1 MNVETH
7 HPPFVE
13 KPFAIDV
20 ADPPVLYNQVSHLQW
35 NLVIARCNTHPKE
48 AHYQDRGSG
57 ITALHVACRTPDT
70 PPPVVHALLKAY
82 PKAAAIQTK
91 HYASTPLH
99 FACWRNLD
107 EKVVRML
114 VRVYPRA
121 ASTLNGLGLTPLH
134 LAARTR
140 NIGVIGILLQ
150 TCPEAAC
157 SASVVGYTPLHLAIR
172 SGAAL
177 ILSAAEAIQQHLQQ
191 QQQQQPHEN
200 GHDDQ
205 GTQQYPEPQPQR
217 SSNSGNE
224 TSDTSTHQST
234 VIVVRS
240 LIERNFAVL
249 HIKDRDGETPLRHFC
264 HHMEPVVLR
273 IMVHARISSSDEVQ
287 YLRSHPIIRQCWE
300 TFQLLVKAA
309 APRRQVLQEDDDLS
323 EDQMMHATVQNLDC
337 IENFTFSLLTIKL
350 CREQLQMAD
359 HRGDLPVHILSSI
372 SVVPQRYTNIKLT
385 TSSSSDGSTDD
396 IPFPTNMNPMKLFLA
411 PHKAA
416 ASTPNSDGDLPL
428 HLVLRHNA
436 CWEDGIETL
445 LRCYPAA
452 VTIPDKRS
460 GFYPFMMAAVAG
472 SSASMTTLYKLLR
485 ACPEFSRF
493 HKRSSVSC
501 SRDVV
506 GSDTICCSSS
516 SSNLEVSDPDTP
528 ARSHRKRSMF
538 IDEPHLSCSPSEME
552 RDAHLVLAKRQ
563 RLSF

>member
-1 MNVETH
+1 MNIESH
-7 HPPFVE
+7 HPSQVD
-13 KPFAIDV
+13 KPFGNDV
-20 ADPPVLYNQVSHLQW
+20 SDPPLLYNQVSHLQW
-35 NLVIARCNTHPKE
+35 NLVIARCNSHPSE

-91 HYASTPLH
+91 QYASTPLH

-172 SGAAL
+172 SGAAF
-177 ILSAAEAIQQHLQQ
+177 ILSAAEAVQQHLQEQ
-191 QQQQQPHEN
+191 QRHETV
-200 GHDDQ
+200 HDDQ
-205 GTQQYPEPQPQR
+205 RTQHNPEPQPQR
-217 SSNSGNE
+217 SPNNSHESSE
-224 TSDTSTHQST
+224 TSPHQST

-240 LIERNFAVL
+240 LIQRNFAVL

-273 IMVHARISSSDEVQ
+273 IMVEARNSSSDEVQ
-287 YLRSHPIIRQCWE
+287 YLRSHPIIQQCWE

-309 APRRQVLQEDDDLS
+309 APRRQVLQEDGDLS

-350 CREQLQMAD
+350 CRDQLSIAD

-372 SVVPQRYTNIKLT
+372 SVVPQRYTNIKLA
-385 TSSSSDGSTDD
+385 TSSSSEGSTDD
-396 IPFPTNMNPMKLFLA
+396 IPFPTNMNSMKLFLA
-411 PHKAA
+411 PYKAA
-416 ASTPNSDGDLPL
+416 ASTPNRDGDLPL

-436 CWEDGIETL
+436 QWEDGIESL

-460 GFYPFMMAAVAG
+460 GFYPFMMAAVAD
-472 SSASMTTLYKLLR
+472 SSASMTTLYNLLR
-485 ACPEFSRF
+485 ACPELSRF
-493 HKRSSVSC
+493 HKRSSFSC
-501 SRDVV
+501 SRDVP
-506 GSDTICCSSS
+506 GPDTIGCSS
-516 SSNLEVSDPDTP
+516 NCIIEISDPDTP
-528 ARSHRKRSMF
+528 ARSLRKRSSS
-538 IDEPHLSCSPSEME
+538 IDEPHLSCSPFGME
-552 RDAHLVLAKRQ
+552 RGTHNLRAKRQ